1 MKKDTIL
8 MTKIVSKMI
17 VLLYQ
22 VINLLVMKQV
32 NNITD
37 IIIKIPQIVIKQIQL
52 KRMKIN

>member
-1 MKKDTIL
+1 MKKHTIL